1 MNDDMIE
8 KETEKFAE
16 SVMDEATGDVKTA
29 VELAYKRALG
39 RPPSGAERD
48 KALTYLNNDPA
59 RMKGFAWLLFNLDEF
74 IYVR

>member
-1 MNDDMIE
+1 
-8 KETEKFAE
+8 
-16 SVMDEATGDVKTA
+16 MDEATGDVKTA
-29 VELAYKRALG
+29 VELAYQRALG

-48 KALTYLNNDPA
+48 TALTYLNNDPA